1 MSVPASHFADPPL
14 LVVTDVAAR
23 LVRRGLLTPADAAGR
38 WRSARVIVFRS
49 GPVVCDPPPGTRGIA
64 THRVD
69 LSIGRS
75 YVSAAP
81 MTLALYNTLT
91 RRVEPF
97 APLAPPRVTLYTCGP
112 TVWNYAHIGNF
123 RTFLFEDLLRRYLA
137 YSGYDV
143 FHIMNLTD
151 VDDRTI
157 KAAAAAG
164 KRLEEHTAPF
174 VEAFFEDRDYLRIT
188 PAHVY
193 PRATQSVPAMVRLV
207 ERLLERGVAYKGED
221 GSIYFAI
228 AKFPAYGRLSR
239 LDTREL
245 KVGARVASDEYAKDD
260 PRDFALW
267 KKAVP
272 ADEQVGAAWDAPFG
286 RGRPGWHLECSAMSL
301 EQIGKCCGTETL
313 DLHAGGVDLIFPHH
327 EDEIAQS
334 EAATGKPFARFWL
347 HGEFL
352 NVRGTKMSKRFGNF
366 LTARDLR
373 DQGVDA
379 AAVRLLFW
387 QTHYRKALDFTDEAL
402 AAAGAG
408 VKRLGEFYARL
419 GAGGGGK
426 GEGDLATLAARFEA
440 AFRAA
445 LDDDLNAPRACAAL
459 FEFVHAGN
467 AALDG
472 AARGAAVARGVL
484 DRAMAVLD
492 VLPTART
499 VDTELER
506 WIEDRIAARDK
517 ARKSKDFKEADR
529 IRSELT
535 AKGVEI
541 EDTPSGTKWRL
552 V

>member
-1 MSVPASHFADPPL
+1 
-14 LVVTDVAAR
+14 
-23 LVRRGLLTPADAAGR
+23 
-38 WRSARVIVFRS
+38 
-49 GPVVCDPPPGTRGIA
+49 
-64 THRVD
+64 
-69 LSIGRS
+69 
-75 YVSAAP
+75 

-164 KRLEEHTAPF
+164 KRLEAHTAPF
-174 VEAFFEDRDYLRIT
+174 VQAFFEDRDYLRIT

-207 ERLLERGVAYKGED
+207 ERLLERGVAYRSDD

-228 AKFPAYGRLSR
+228 AKFPSYGRLSR

-267 KKAVP
+267 KKAEP

-301 EQIGKCCGTETL
+301 EEIGKCCGTETL
-313 DLHAGGVDLIFPHH
+313 DVHAGGVDLIFPHH

-379 AAVRLLFW
+379 AAVRLLVW
-387 QTHYRKALDFTDEAL
+387 QTHYRKALDFSDEAL
-402 AAAGAG
+402 AAAGTG
-408 VKRLGEFYARL
+408 VKRLGEFSARL
-419 GAGGGGK
+419 GAGESGK
-426 GEGDLATLAARFEA
+426 GEGALSTLAAKFEVD
-440 AFRAA
+440 FRAA

-459 FEFVHAGN
+459 FEFVHEGN
-467 AALDG
+467 AALDARAGG
-472 AARGAAVARGVL
+472 AAAAHAAL
-484 DRAMAVLD
+484 ERAMEVLD
-492 VLPTART
+492 VLPTARA
-499 VDTELER
+499 VDPEFVR
-506 WIEDRIAARDK
+506 WVEERIAARDK
-517 ARKSKDFKEADR
+517 ARKSKDFTEADR
-529 IRSELT
+529 IRAELT

-541 EDTPSGTKWRL
+541 EDTPAGTKWRR

>member
-1 MSVPASHFADPPL
+1 V
-14 LVVTDVAAR
+14 LVVSDVAAR
-23 LVRRGLLTPADAAGR
+23 LVRRGLLEPAAAAAPR
-38 WRSARVIVFRS
+38 WRRTQVLVFRH
-49 GPVVCDPPPGTRGIA
+49 G
-64 THRVD
+64 H
-69 LSIGRS
+69 S

-91 RRVEPF
+91 RQVEPF
-97 APLAPPRVTLYTCGP
+97 VPLAPPRVTLYTCGP
-112 TVWNYAHIGNF
+112 TVWNLAHIGNF
-123 RTFLFEDLLRRYLA
+123 RTFLFEDLLRRYLE

-164 KRLEEHTAPF
+164 KRLEDHTAPF
-174 VEAFFEDRDYLRIT
+174 VRAFFEDRDYLRIKA
-188 PAHVY
+188 AHAY

-221 GSIYFAI
+221 GSVYFAI
-228 AKFPAYGRLSR
+228 DQFPTYGRLSR
-239 LDTREL
+239 LDARQL
-245 KVGARVASDEYAKDD
+245 KTGARVASDEYAKDD

-267 KKAVP
+267 KRAEPV
-272 ADEQVGAAWDAPFG
+272 DEQVGAAWDAPFG

-313 DLHAGGVDLIFPHH
+313 DIHAGGVDLIFPHH

-334 EAATGKPFARFWL
+334 EAATGKPFARYWL

-402 AAAGAG
+402 VAAAAG
-408 VKRLGEFYARL
+408 VKRLGEFRERL
-419 GAGGGGK
+419 TRKGAA
-426 GEGDLATLAARFEA
+426 GEAKAESPLATLAAQFETD
-440 AFRAA
+440 FRAA
-445 LDDDLNAPRACAAL
+445 LDDDLNAPRGCAAL
-459 FEFVHAGN
+459 FELIHEGN
-467 AALDG
+467 AALDAG
-472 AARGAAVARGVL
+472 ASGSATALTVL
-484 DRAMAVLD
+484 DRAMEVLD
-492 VLPTART
+492 VLPTAKALDPA
-499 VDTELER
+499 VVS
-506 WIEDRIAARDK
+506 WVEDRVAARDK
-517 ARKSKDFKEADR
+517 ARRLKDFKEADR
-529 IRSELT
+529 IRAELL

-541 EDTPSGTKWRL
+541 EDTPSGTKWRSI
-552 V
+552 

>member
-1 MSVPASHFADPPL
+1 
-14 LVVTDVAAR
+14 
-23 LVRRGLLTPADAAGR
+23 
-38 WRSARVIVFRS
+38 
-49 GPVVCDPPPGTRGIA
+49 
-64 THRVD
+64 
-69 LSIGRS
+69 
-75 YVSAAP
+75 

-112 TVWNYAHIGNF
+112 TVWNFAHIGNF
-123 RTFLFEDLLRRYLA
+123 RTFLFEDLLRRYLEYSA
-137 YSGYDV
+137 YQV

-157 KAAAAAG
+157 KAAAKAG
-164 KRLEEHTAPF
+164 KRLAEHTAPF
-174 VEAFFEDRDYLRIT
+174 VQAFFEDRDYLRIR
-188 PAHVY
+188 PAHAY
-193 PRATQSVPAMVRLV
+193 PRATESVPAMVQLV
-207 ERLLERGVAYKGED
+207 EQLLERGVAYQGDD

-245 KVGARVASDEYAKDD
+245 KVGARVASDEYGKDD

-267 KKAVP
+267 KRAEP
-272 ADEQVGAAWDAPFG
+272 LDEQVGAAWDAPFG

-301 EQIGKCCGTETL
+301 EQVGLCCRTQTL
-313 DLHAGGVDLIFPHH
+313 DIHAGGVDLIFPHH
-327 EDEIAQS
+327 EDEIAQA
-334 EAATGKPFARFWL
+334 EAATGQPFARYWL

-402 AAAGAG
+402 AAAGQG
-408 VKRLGEFYARL
+408 VKRLGEFRERL
-419 GAGGGGK
+419 VRAAGGGPGAVV
-426 GEGDLATLAARFEA
+426 GAGDGPGPLAALTTQFETQ
-440 AFRAA
+440 FRAA
-445 LDDDLNAPRACAAL
+445 LDDDLNAPQACAAL
-459 FEFVHAGN
+459 FSFVHDGHG
-467 AALDG
+467 ALDARAAPG
-472 AARGAAVARGVL
+472 ARGALGAL
-484 DRAMAVLD
+484 ERAMAVLD
-492 VLPTART
+492 ILPTQRPADPT
-499 VDTELER
+499 LER
-506 WIEDRIAARDK
+506 WIAERVAARDK
-517 ARKSKDFKEADR
+517 ARQAKDFSAADR
-529 IRSELT
+529 IRAELK

-541 EDTPSGTKWRL
+541 EDGAGGTTWRR

>member
-1 MSVPASHFADPPL
+1 
-14 LVVTDVAAR
+14 
-23 LVRRGLLTPADAAGR
+23 
-38 WRSARVIVFRS
+38 
-49 GPVVCDPPPGTRGIA
+49 
-64 THRVD
+64 
-69 LSIGRS
+69 
-75 YVSAAP
+75 
-81 MTLALYNTLT
+81 MTLSLYNTLT

-97 APLAPPRVTLYTCGP
+97 EPLAPPRVTLYTCGP
-112 TVWNYAHIGNF
+112 TVWNFAHIGNF
-123 RTFLFEDLLRRYLA
+123 RTFLFEDLLRRYLE

-143 FHIMNLTD
+143 YHIMNLTD

-164 KRLEEHTAPF
+164 KRLAEHTAPF
-174 VEAFFEDRDYLRIT
+174 VQAFFEDRDYLRIK

-193 PRATQSVPAMVRLV
+193 PRATESVPAMIALV
-207 ERLLERGVAYKGED
+207 ERLLERGVAYQGDD

-228 AKFPAYGRLSR
+228 AKFPLYGRLSR

-245 KVGARVASDEYAKDD
+245 KTGARVSSDEYAKDD

-267 KKAVP
+267 KKVDAL
-272 ADEQVGAAWDAPFG
+272 DEQVGAAWDAPFG

-301 EQIGKCCGTETL
+301 EQIGKCCHAETL
-313 DLHAGGVDLIFPHH
+313 DIHAGGVDLIFPHH

-334 EAATGKPFARFWL
+334 EAATDQPFARVWM

-373 DQGVDA
+373 EQGVDA

-402 AAAGAG
+402 AAAGVG
-408 VKRLGEFYARL
+408 VKRVGEFRERL
-419 GAGGGGK
+419 QREAGSGKRDGA
-426 GEGDLATLAARFEA
+426 LAKLAAEFEVD
-440 AFRAA
+440 FRAA

-459 FEFVHAGN
+459 FEFVHQGN
-467 AALDG
+467 GALDAGSPG
-472 AARGAAVARGVL
+472 AGVALSAL
-484 DRAMAVLD
+484 DRAMGVLD
-492 VLPTART
+492 VLPTAKT
-499 VDTELER
+499 ADATLGE
-506 WIEDRIAARDK
+506 WIAGRLAARDK
-517 ARKSKDFKEADR
+517 ARKTKDFKEADR
-529 IRSELT
+529 IRAELR

-541 EDTPSGTKWRL
+541 EDTPAGTKWRL